1 MARTVAVLFF
11 VAAAVLVG
19 CGVAKSGAD
28 SDAYQVVDKA
38 YVKER
43 RAHATIVDVRT
54 ASEFAAGHIDGAL
67 HIDSASATADSFAK
81 AGVAVDDELILYCRS
96 GRRARGVAVMLADA
110 GYTNIAV
117 YVPGYPDWDE

>member
-1 MARTVAVLFF
+1 MTRTVAILILI
-11 VAAAVLVG
+11 AAISLVG
-19 CGVAKSGAD
+19 CAVAKSGAD

-67 HIDSASATADSFAK
+67 HIDSASATAESFVD
-81 AGVAVDDELILYCRS
+81 AGIEADDELILYCRS
-96 GRRARGVAVMLADA
+96 GRRARGVAAMLADA